1 MFMIACCCKS
11 CPTHNYPSCAQVC
24 QQSLQTWAADIK
36 LDWLTDQI
44 ESSTTIDNIAI
55 ILSFMTSGESS
66 CKQAVFRTCLA
77 SMLSCNSWWA
87 TLHWDS
93 TASCTASQHI
103 SSCLTRGHRAA
114 SAWLDACAE
123 FADPPH
129 GAALQSTRPWRG
141 RRHTT
146 SSDVLES
153 DTHAAGS
160 HTIQTGSRLPLLQLF
175 PIRGQDTSTCQP
187 IRLFCRR
194 PPRLLL
200 LSLSASAVILNL
212 PRPPLVLLS
221 SSSLP
226 LSGITACASLALS
239 PSLSLQ
245 MLSHPCLLLLQLYL
259 SQCSDNNHQVSPSAS
274 WSVWDSVCVRVSVC
288 MRTSCWWITLN
299 LELFTAWAVLAT
311 MCLPRVS
318 TLHQS

>member
-1 MFMIACCCKS
+1 
-11 CPTHNYPSCAQVC
+11 
-24 QQSLQTWAADIK
+24 
-36 LDWLTDQI
+36 
-44 ESSTTIDNIAI
+44 
-55 ILSFMTSGESS
+55 
-66 CKQAVFRTCLA
+66 
-77 SMLSCNSWWA
+77 MLSCNSWWA

-123 FADPPH
+123 FADPLH

-221 SSSLP
+221 SSLRHHSLRLPRP
-226 LSGITACASLALS
+226 L
-239 PSLSLQ
+239 SLSLSADAQ
-245 MLSHPCLLLLQLYL
+245 
-259 SQCSDNNHQVSPSAS
+259 SPSPSSSAA
-274 WSVWDSVCVRVSVC
+274 
-288 MRTSCWWITLN
+288 
-299 LELFTAWAVLAT
+299 LFIAVLRQQSSSFA
-311 MCLPRVS
+311 VS
-318 TLHQS
+318 LLICVGQCVCESECVHAHFLLVDHTELGALYSLGSVGHYVLTLCFNTPSKLNVKWISYINCIKNFQYSGLLIFPKWPLEVLKSNIPWCKKHSCRPL